1 MNLEQEINQ
10 MAVAMKVE
18 IERIAGL
25 IKQTQELMAR
35 SAELLARCER
45 QVGMHLGEEIQ
56 QLTSEMRGQRFDA
69 ANTTMK
75 NL

>member
-1 MNLEQEINQ
+1 
-10 MAVAMKVE
+10 MAVAGKVE
-18 IERIAGL
+18 IERIAAL

-35 SAELLARCER
+35 SIDLLTRCER

-69 ANTTMK
+69 AQYHYEK
-75 NL
+75 PIDGQD